1 MVALTSVTKCIALI
15 SIMALGL
22 SDAAPV
28 AEGKQS
34 QTATPYID
42 GTNVTD
48 FTLPPIISSRT
59 KPISSPV
66 FAGNLNAE
74 AESMEKNKAW
84 FIAHGG
90 NYNNVTAKRDSNS
103 VGGMTLDLPD
113 IVPPIPTSAKADSV
127 VIASSEQLAKFKFH
141 AALAAASY
149 CRAVVPL
156 GKWNCEN
163 CLKYVPDG
171 KLLVT
176 FSSLLADTNGFV
188 LKSDAQK
195 TIHLVFRG
203 TNSIRSSITDLIFD
217 FANYTPVKGAKVHK
231 GFLAS
236 YNEVVNTFFP
246 VLKDALDA
254 NPTYKVEISGH
265 SLGGAQALLA
275 GMDLYQRDKR
285 LTPKN
290 LSIYTVGCPRVGNPA
305 FAYYVDSTGIPF
317 TRSVNNRDVVPHV
330 PPQFIGYLHPGVEV
344 WDKYDS
350 KTQICTANIETDL
363 CSNTIVPF
371 TSIIDHLTYY
381 GINEGL
387 CL

>member
-1 MVALTSVTKCIALI
+1 MVFFIQIIIISNPPSYLFSWSNSNTFLSFKLNTCQLISKMVALTSVTKCIALI

-48 FTLPPIISSRT
+48 FTLPPLISSRT

-113 IVPPIPTSAKADSV
+113 IVPPIPASAKVESV

-203 TNSIRSSITDLIFD
+203 TNSIRSSITVSHNRYSFTVTILILL
-217 FANYTPVKGAKVHK
+217 Y
-231 GFLAS
+231 
-236 YNEVVNTFFP
+236 TFF
-246 VLKDALDA
+246 
-254 NPTYKVEISGH
+254 
-265 SLGGAQALLA
+265 
-275 GMDLYQRDKR
+275 
-285 LTPKN
+285 
-290 LSIYTVGCPRVGNPA
+290 
-305 FAYYVDSTGIPF
+305 
-317 TRSVNNRDVVPHV
+317 
-330 PPQFIGYLHPGVEV
+330 
-344 WDKYDS
+344 
-350 KTQICTANIETDL
+350 
-363 CSNTIVPF
+363 
-371 TSIIDHLTYY
+371 
-381 GINEGL
+381 
-387 CL
+387 